1 MTEPTSSGRR
11 KNDGGRAGK
20 IPIRLKG
27 SSSWTALTTLLFCV
41 GALIAGGVL
50 YYSYVKDHEA
60 SLTKRH
66 FRNLETIG
74 RNLSEATKAYENVM
88 GRGSVPA
95 LRVSG
100 NLSSLPQDRRCFADP
115 FHKVRGSL
123 PAQEKAADRLR
134 KLAPSFAYLC
144 ASSKLH
150 DVGLSL
156 DFQPPVAVDLRHF
169 QKEKVNQALK
179 LALDEGY
186 EFKSLDRNSLKLT
199 PPPDDV
205 ERDSKDY
212 RVTPELNGRRGLKLE
227 KGLGSLSECAHCRL
241 TLHARF
247 DLQPLLDEL
256 VPPETFAN
264 VFVAD
269 EQGNVI
275 VHRADKERSND
286 TRFEQLA
293 GLLRPEP
300 SPVAQGAPPQPA
312 ELGRQTGPLWEQL
325 PLRKTVRLGDIDYYL
340 YAQAVPIDSK
350 SRNGTL
356 PDSDTGRLKL
366 IVAGLVPVSEVLWS
380 ALTIPHGVSLTL
392 IFMSFA
398 LTFTLPLIK
407 LATMGPRDRLGLTDA
422 LGCMLFSMMGTALL
436 TFTIGSWALHDQ
448 VKSAADSKLTLAAK
462 AIKDNFEQELKSLTE
477 KLKDLRRKPR
487 SSSAGDKC
495 VEDKE
500 NRACFG
506 MPRGVP
512 LDDPEVLTTIWVDPL
527 GDIRNLETIRRT
539 SVVSSNIRERDFVKN
554 VWAEKLSHPGS
565 EPEFGFSI
573 QPIYA
578 WDDGEFGTMLATKVK
593 VLPDEMQKNPPLSNE
608 ISADEYVVAI
618 RTRMQSLVNTVVPV
632 GYGYAVIDTEGKV
645 LYASDKSRNLRE
657 NLFIETD
664 NDPPLTN
671 MVRAQTS
678 GTIRVNYRGRAH
690 VMHSSKLHESLPWTL
705 VVYRDTRWLDWVT
718 DQALFFG
725 VALFTIYSF
734 IILLGGL
741 FAIVIFQSVRS
752 GEGGWM
758 WPADGR
764 PRTYEELMVVN
775 ILFLLVA
782 ILVFYLL
789 SEAHPLLVSFGVV
802 FLSCLA
808 MGLMVVA
815 LKAIDGKVRVD
826 MNKECGERGALS
838 PHTRWAYS
846 GLATTAILL
855 LAAMPSGVFLT
866 VGFQRALSLYESH
879 AGNEF
884 RKQIEE
890 RKEESL
896 RWYQH
901 ILEKDRFIRM
911 WSIPVLEHLNAGL
924 ELGRFVRLPKC
935 PHCDFPLAGIEYW
948 EFFFNRD
955 GSGTVEKTGTLN
967 LTAQKPEWFK
977 ERSRSLFHLWMWEP
991 GRQLGGWIGHSAG
1004 NPERPFLLFA
1014 SAESLPGAFA
1024 AAVVVAI
1031 SATLIY
1037 MRLCED
1043 MRRKKKLVIGLAI
1056 GIGFIGFVVLLWRS
1070 ELDPETSSTWLSTS
1084 FAFHI
1089 GIGCAL
1095 LTAATYGCQR
1105 LVSHYLFLMD
1115 FSEPLIRADYRQPV
1129 ASKRVL
1135 LVLPPTHGQEWLST
1149 RLTARVKETDG
1160 NKPGKETGNQQAQKP
1175 DGWEVVSIPE
1185 ILRLYER
1192 DGEWVI
1198 PSIDGGAKQEREGD
1212 HDHEQQDTNRDY
1224 SPLALV
1230 WFDHRLSERRQAML
1244 MLNLMERLAL
1254 QDRTVLVISHRHP
1267 FDPEIVS
1274 FESSDI
1280 PVQDRFFGLSRDR
1293 WAAAFKDFTVI
1304 PFSGFDDLDDHLKT
1318 VGTILKDPAVLAAN
1332 NPQSSLWTDWVHKTT
1347 TEGKGQP
1354 QDQQVESQIRYALG
1368 VLRCRYEYWWADC
1381 TPSEKLALWH
1391 VVNDRFLHAGN
1402 SKLYPLLWKGLLKLS
1417 PDIKLRSKS
1426 FHLFVKQV
1434 GDRDE
1439 LAFLRDDLKPST
1451 WAKVSR
1457 PLLLGL
1463 LSAVIFLAVTQ
1474 ENVRDVIIALVP
1486 VLPAFLIEI
1495 PRLIGGNIRAAISK
1509 EV

>member
-1 MTEPTSSGRR
+1 MTEPTSPGRR
-11 KNDGGRAGK
+11 KNDGRRAGK

-27 SSSWTALTTLLFCV
+27 SSSWTALTTLLLSV

-50 YYSYVKDHEA
+50 YYAYVKDHEA

-88 GRGSVPA
+88 GRNS
-95 LRVSG
+95 LRSR
-100 NLSSLPQDRRCFADP
+100 LFKEKTLKSLPQDRRCFAHP
-115 FHKVRGSL
+115 FWKVRGSL
-123 PAQEKAADRLR
+123 PDPRAATDWLQD
-134 KLAPSFAYLC
+134 LAPRFEYLC
-144 ASSKLH
+144 AGSKLH
-150 DVGLSL
+150 DVWLSL
-156 DFQPPVAVDLRHF
+156 DIQPPIAVDLRHF
-169 QKEKVNQALK
+169 QREKANQFLK
-179 LALDEGY
+179 LALDDGY
-186 EFKSLDRNSLKLT
+186 EFKSLGRDILKLS
-199 PPPDDV
+199 PPPEDF
-205 ERDSKDY
+205 ETDSTDY

-227 KGLGSLSECAHCRL
+227 KGLGKPPDWSKEKFTCSACRL

-247 DLQPLLDEL
+247 DLQPVLDEL

-275 VHRADKERSND
+275 VHRVDKERSND
-286 TRFEQLA
+286 ARFEQLA
-293 GLLRPEP
+293 GLLREDPGP
-300 SPVAQGAPPQPA
+300 LAQGTSAPVDQQKR
-312 ELGRQTGPLWEQL
+312 LLWEQL

-340 YAQAVPIDSK
+340 YAQAVPIDSRSPK
-350 SRNGTL
+350 GIL
-356 PDSDTGRLKL
+356 PHGDAGRLKL
-366 IVAGLVPVSEVLWS
+366 IVAGLVPISEVLWS
-380 ALTIPHGVSLTL
+380 ALAIPHGVSLTL
-392 IFMSFA
+392 IFMSFS

-477 KLKDLRRKPR
+477 KLKKLKEEKKN
-487 SSSAGDKC
+487 SSAGDQC
-495 VEDKE
+495 VKNAE
-500 NRACFG
+500 NRACFN
-506 MPRGVP
+506 MPMGVP
-512 LDDPEVLTTIWVDPL
+512 LNDPLILTTIWIDPL
-527 GDIRNLETIRRT
+527 GAIRNLETIRRT
-539 SVVSSNIRERDFVKN
+539 SIVSSNIRDRDFVKD
-554 VWAEKLSHPGS
+554 VWAGKLLHLKSD
-565 EPEFGFSI
+565 PEWGFSI

-593 VLPDEMQKNPPLSNE
+593 AMPPEVPRSKG
-608 ISADEYVVAI
+608 SDADLYLDKEYVLAI

-632 GYGYAVIDTEGKV
+632 EYGYAVIDTEGKV
-645 LYASDKSRNLRE
+645 FYASDKSRNLRE
-657 NLFIETD
+657 NLFSETD
-664 NDPPLTN
+664 NDPQLTSL
-671 MVRAQTS
+671 VRAQTS

-705 VVYRDTRWLDWVT
+705 VLYRDTRWLDWVT

-741 FAIVIFQSVRS
+741 FALVIFQSVRS

-758 WPADGR
+758 WPADER
-764 PRTYEELMVVN
+764 CHIYYVLMAFNVIVMVLVIWASFERSLDHPVRS
-775 ILFLLVA
+775 ILGA
-782 ILVFYLL
+782 VFT
-789 SEAHPLLVSFGVV
+789 
-802 FLSCLA
+802 SCLA
-808 MGLMVVA
+808 MGTMVWALRVA
-815 LKAIDGKVRVD
+815 DGNERVD
-826 MNKECGERGALS
+826 LSKTRGERGALS
-838 PHTRWAYS
+838 PQTKWAYS

-855 LAAMPSGVFLT
+855 MAAMPSGIFVT
-866 VGFQRALSLYESH
+866 VGFQRALSLFESH
-879 AGNEF
+879 AAHTFN
-884 RKQIEE
+884 QQVEE
-890 RKEESL
+890 GEKERE
-896 RWYQH
+896 RWFNH
-901 ILEKDRFIRM
+901 ILPFDDFNKLR
-911 WSIPVLEHLNAGL
+911 
-924 ELGRFVRLPKC
+924 ELKPDISFKAWDPQTGYVRLPEDK
-935 PHCDFPLAGIEYW
+935 I
-948 EFFFNRD
+948 
-955 GSGTVEKTGTLN
+955 GTWQACFLNSLPFQAIKYPVFLFGCQFDVTGKTIKPPN
-967 LTAQKPEWFK
+967 LTAQRPEWFK
-977 ERSRSLFHLWMWEP
+977 ERSRSLFHLWMWDP
-991 GRQLGGWIGHSAG
+991 GRQLGGWIGHSVKNSTNTPA
-1004 NPERPFLLFA
+1004 FFLFA
-1014 SAESLPGAFA
+1014 SDESLPWVFA
-1024 AAVVVAI
+1024 AAVVVTI
-1031 SATLIY
+1031 VATLLY

-1056 GIGFIGFVVLLWRS
+1056 GLGLIGFGVLLWRS
-1070 ELDPETSSTWLSTS
+1070 ELDPETSSTWLPTS
-1084 FAFHI
+1084 FAFYI

-1095 LTAATYGCQR
+1095 LTSATYGCQR
-1105 LVSHYLFLMD
+1105 LVGHYLFLMD
-1115 FSEPLIRADYRQPV
+1115 FSEPLISRTYQEPV
-1129 ASKRVL
+1129 ATRRVL
-1135 LVLPPTHGQEWLST
+1135 LVIPPTHGPKWINE
-1149 RLTARVKETDG
+1149 RLEIDPANEL
-1160 NKPGKETGNQQAQKP
+1160 ESGNQPNPKRDRWQ
-1175 DGWEVVSIPE
+1175 VLYIPE
-1185 ILRLYER
+1185 ILKEY
-1192 DGEWVI
+1192 
-1198 PSIDGGAKQEREGD
+1198 EREGLLRHPLIVD
-1212 HDHEQQDTNRDY
+1212 QENKE

-1244 MLNLMERLAL
+1244 MLRIMEQLAL
-1254 QDRTVLVISHRHP
+1254 QPERPILVISHRHP
-1267 FDPEIVS
+1267 FDSEIVS

-1280 PVQDRFFGLSRDR
+1280 PVQDRSFVFSRNR
-1293 WAAAFKDFTVI
+1293 WAEAFKDFTVI
-1304 PFSGFDDLDDHLKT
+1304 PFSGIKEPDDQVPMLE
-1318 VGTILKDPAVLAAN
+1318 ILFREPAVLEAN
-1332 NPQSSLWTDWVHKTT
+1332 NPQHSLWATWVQKRTTDAKD
-1347 TEGKGQP
+1347 GQP
-1354 QDQQVESQIRYALG
+1354 SDQQVESRTRYALG
-1368 VLRCRYEYWWADC
+1368 VLRCRYEYWWSDC

-1402 SKLYPLLWKGLLKLS
+1402 SKLYPLLWKGLLKLD